1 MASATYRKIT
11 RWFSISYTKAM
22 DTKEFESNYKLHK
35 KFINCALQRYIFDI
49 QTREDVL
56 QQTFVNAWVARK
68 NFKGKSSYRTWLYR
82 IAINTAFKYLKNETK
97 IKKIRMGYY
106 EYLQADKT
114 YLYFKTSPSLQH
126 YFEYEQLHALRLS
139 MRKLSKPMKTPLYLF
154 MFHGLEYKEIA
165 KMLAIPIGTV
175 RSRLSSAKRLLMSD
189 MR

>member
-1 MASATYRKIT
+1 
-11 RWFSISYTKAM
+11 M
-22 DTKEFESNYKLHK
+22 DTKEFETNYKLHK
-35 KFINCALQRYIFDI
+35 KFINCALQRYVFDI

-56 QQTFVNAWVARK
+56 QQTFVNAWVARN

-82 IAINTAFKYLKNETK
+82 IAINTALKYIKDNKKLKQA
-97 IKKIRMGYY
+97 RYGYY
-106 EYLQADKT
+106 EYLQTDKT
-114 YLYFKTSPSLQH
+114 YLYFKSSPSLQR

-165 KMLAIPIGTV
+165 TMLAIPIGTV
-175 RSRLSSAKRLLMSD
+175 RSRLSSAKRLLITD